1 MKIGCLNRIEIN
13 LSIDN
18 ATSNQDEMASN
29 ANVKNVVSLHDK
41 SDIDSKTIF
50 FSCKNKFTLKM
61 HMLIES
67 TAAKV
72 INILREEKRLDFI
85 FEKTINPARLPN
97 NPIRRNILL
106 KMVFTVRIM
115 LCLLFELN

>member
-50 FSCKNKFTLKM
+50 FSSNFGFYC
-61 HMLIES
+61 S
-67 TAAKV
+67 
-72 INILREEKRLDFI
+72 
-85 FEKTINPARLPN
+85 
-97 NPIRRNILL
+97 
-106 KMVFTVRIM
+106 
-115 LCLLFELN
+115 